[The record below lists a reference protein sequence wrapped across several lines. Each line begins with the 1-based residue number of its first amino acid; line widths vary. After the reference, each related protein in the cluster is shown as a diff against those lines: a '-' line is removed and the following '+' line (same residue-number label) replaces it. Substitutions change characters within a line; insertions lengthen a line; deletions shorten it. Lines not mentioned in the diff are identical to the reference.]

1 MRLTN
6 VAHLN
11 LPFGRLWGYDVT
23 VTPTER
29 RLPISFDQRRHVGRG
44 NRPGSWMAIAFT
56 LPPTHR
62 EKLSDAWLKVI
73 ARHGTLR
80 SVFVD
85 ESDSGDAN
93 KLGLREVTISPGG
106 WVEHYIHTGEAVN
119 DAVRRVLDH
128 YCAPFASP
136 SYRLCAI
143 ETVTETTVIIGVDH
157 SHTDMWSMVVVLRDF
172 LAALGEY
179 VIGAPQ
185 LSEVAPFTQH
195 TQSLREREQAPA
207 EIHRRWAEI
216 IDASGGGMPRFPLSL
231 GEPGPHVER
240 VEVRD
245 VLGVDEAAAF
255 SAQARADGVS
265 SLSTVVAA
273 MTKVTRQLANAPL
286 RAVFPVHSRYDHQWH
301 NSVGWFITNSVLES
315 ADPRPAACADSV
327 KEAVRLGS
335 WPLEDIMKPWG
346 DMPETPGM
354 FAISWLD
361 LRRLPV
367 RVDSVGLKAQYVGAS
382 IRPDGVMVWFILDET
397 GLHLRCRYPDTP
409 QARRNVGGWLDEVVS
424 DIRQRARESV
434 GGLLTVDDRQFRVQ
448 RAMRGDVADIVNM
461 LSDDEHGARL
471 ESDAVQKGEHPAYD
485 DAFTILARDPNQF
498 LAVIKDDAGATV
510 GTMQLS
516 ILPELSRGGATRLQ
530 LQAVRVA
537 TQVRGIGLA
546 SAMIEWAHEYG
557 RARGAKM
564 AQVSVD
570 ETHERALDFYKRL
583 GYHPSHVGFKRAL

>member
-1 MRLTN
+1 
-6 VAHLN
+6 
-11 LPFGRLWGYDVT
+11 
-23 VTPTER
+23 
-29 RLPISFDQRRHVGRG
+29 
-44 NRPGSWMAIAFT
+44 
-56 LPPTHR
+56 
-62 EKLSDAWLKVI
+62 
-73 ARHGTLR
+73 
-80 SVFVD
+80 
-85 ESDSGDAN
+85 
-93 KLGLREVTISPGG
+93 
-106 WVEHYIHTGEAVN
+106 
-119 DAVRRVLDH
+119 
-128 YCAPFASP
+128 
-136 SYRLCAI
+136 
-143 ETVTETTVIIGVDH
+143 
-157 SHTDMWSMVVVLRDF
+157 
-172 LAALGEY
+172 
-179 VIGAPQ
+179 
-185 LSEVAPFTQH
+185 
-195 TQSLREREQAPA
+195 
-207 EIHRRWAEI
+207 
-216 IDASGGGMPRFPLSL
+216 
-231 GEPGPHVER
+231 
-240 VEVRD
+240 
-245 VLGVDEAAAF
+245 
-255 SAQARADGVS
+255 
-265 SLSTVVAA
+265 
-273 MTKVTRQLANAPL
+273 MTKVTRQQANAPL
-286 RAVFPVHSRYDHQWH
+286 RAVFPVHSRYDHQRH

-315 ADPRPAACADSV
+315 TDPRPAACADSV

-367 RVDSVGLKAQYVGAS
+367 RVDAVGLKAQYVGAS
-382 IRPDGVMVWFILDET
+382 IRPDGGMVWFILDET

-434 GGLLTVDDRQFRVQ
+434 GSLLTVDDRQFRVQ
-448 RAMRGDVADIVNM
+448 RAVRGDVADIVKV

-537 TQVRGIGLA
+537 AQVRGIGLT